1 MKSELFHNEANSEII
16 TADEFIDFINSFKK
30 PIICQICGSQSW
42 SVVGA
47 FELDVED
54 NQPKHHVIETL
65 SYAQYKPETDTA
77 VTYPGGMPL
86 FRITCDN
93 CAHVL
98 LFSYKK
104 ARTLIQKRKNEKIED
119 RK

>member
-1 MKSELFHNEANSEII
+1 MKSELFHSEANSEII

-30 PIICQICGSQSW
+30 PITCQICGNQSW

-47 FELDVED
+47 FDLDVEE

-65 SYAQYKPETDTA
+65 SYAQYKPDTDSA

-104 ARTLIQKRKNEKIED
+104 ARTLINKRKED
-119 RK
+119 QGEDGK